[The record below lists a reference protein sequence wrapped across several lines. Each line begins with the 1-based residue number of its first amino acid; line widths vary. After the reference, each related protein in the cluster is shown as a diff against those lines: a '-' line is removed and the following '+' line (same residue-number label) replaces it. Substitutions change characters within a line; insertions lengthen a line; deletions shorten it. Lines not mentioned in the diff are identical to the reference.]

1 MSPTIRPVRPEDRTR
16 WQDLWTGYLDYYETS
31 LPAEQFELQ
40 FARLTAPDPSI
51 HGLVAEQDGELLG
64 LVHFLF
70 HTHGWK
76 ARDVCYLQD
85 LYTAPAQR
93 GTGIGRALI
102 EAVYV
107 AADARGAPDVYWL
120 TQTFNTPARQLYDRI
135 GTATPFM
142 VYRRS

>member
-16 WQDLWTGYLDYYETS
+16 WQALWTGYLDFYDTT
-31 LPAEQFELQ
+31 LPAEQFDRQ
-40 FARLTAPDPSI
+40 FARLTAPAPEI

-70 HTHGWK
+70 HAHGWK
-76 ARDVCYLQD
+76 ATDVCYLQD

-102 EAVYV
+102 EAVY
-107 AADARGAPDVYWL
+107 ATADARGAPDVYWL
-120 TQTFNTPARQLYDRI
+120 TQTFNAPARQLYDRI